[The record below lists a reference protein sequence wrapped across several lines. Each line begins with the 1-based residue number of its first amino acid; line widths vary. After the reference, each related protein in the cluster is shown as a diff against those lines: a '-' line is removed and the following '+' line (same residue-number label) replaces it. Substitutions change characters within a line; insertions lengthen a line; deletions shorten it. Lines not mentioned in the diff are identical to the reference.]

1 MISES
6 GNRPDQL
13 SLASLVELIEIFREF
28 IDILRSTI
36 GDLRGM
42 SMYKANY
49 TKNL

>member
-49 TKNL
+49 TIL